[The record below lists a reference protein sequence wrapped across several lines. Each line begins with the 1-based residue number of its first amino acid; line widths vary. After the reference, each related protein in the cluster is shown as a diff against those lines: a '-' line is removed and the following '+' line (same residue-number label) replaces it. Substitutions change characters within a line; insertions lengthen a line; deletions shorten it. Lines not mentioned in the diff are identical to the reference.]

1 MRESSQNKIV
11 ISENDQLRSDFVCS
25 LVQTTQQLSS
35 SISKTI
41 RPIPKII
48 VQFWDAPDKLPFD
61 VQECIETWSYLD
73 ALGYE
78 RMMFN
83 EHTARRFITETFTP
97 QHVVAFDRCYHPA
110 MKSDYFRLC
119 FILSCGGCYIDVDD
133 AYNGSSIEPLFKDGR
148 LKLQPLCYDVETA
161 TMIQPDI
168 FMNPINYSSSWIF
181 YFNNNPLVA
190 SPGDPIIKYALKRA
204 TQILI
209 KSDQN
214 DLPKIQSTT
223 GPGNLTASLVA
234 NMANRD
240 LKRQEDNFFILSNW
254 EAHAQTIWSLSYRQD
269 SRNWRLSNKK
279 QFIYEEESIDK
290 YVNK

>member
-1 MRESSQNKIV
+1 MREPSKNKIV
-11 ISENDQLRSDFVCS
+11 ISENDQLRSDFVRS
-25 LVQTTQQLSS
+25 LVQTTQQLSP
-35 SISKTI
+35 SISKI
-41 RPIPKII
+41 IKPIPKII
-48 VQFWDAPDKLPFD
+48 VQFWDAPDKLPLD

-73 ALGYE
+73 DLGYE

-83 EHTARRFITETFTP
+83 EHSARRFISETFTL
-97 QHVVAFDRCYHPA
+97 QHVEAYDRCYHPA

-119 FILSCGGCYIDVDD
+119 FILSRGGCYIDVDD

-148 LKLQPLCYDVETA
+148 LKLQPLCYDIETA
-161 TMIQPDI
+161 TMIKPDM
-168 FMNPINYSSSWIF
+168 FMNPIHYSSSWIF

-209 KSDQN
+209 KSDRN
-214 DLPKIQSTT
+214 DLPEIQSTT

-234 NMANRD
+234 NMTNSYST
-240 LKRQEDNFFILSNW
+240 RQEDNFFILSGW
-254 EAHAQTIWSLSYRQD
+254 EAHAQTIWPLSYRQD

-279 QFIYEEESIDK
+279 EFQYGEESISER
-290 YVNK
+290 VNK